1 MQGVIL
7 RDVESQLKEGKMDE
21 KDVTKTGTTT
31 IGMICKDGI
40 ILAADKRATMGHF
53 IAGKKMDKIHQVDDF
68 IGVTIAGLVS
78 DAQLIVKLI
87 KAELRLKK
95 VRTDRTIEV
104 KEAVNLLA
112 GMTYENIRRMSMVP
126 GIVGFLVA
134 GKDKQGYHLY
144 NIDVAGGITE
154 EDEYSSDGS
163 GSVFAYGVFET
174 LYKKDM
180 SMDEGVK
187 LAVKA
192 LNAALQRDSAS
203 GSGIDIV
210 TITDKG
216 YKKILTKEIKEKIEV

>member
-1 MQGVIL
+1 
-7 RDVESQLKEGKMDE
+7 MDE
-21 KDVTKTGTTT
+21 KNVTKTGTTT
-31 IGMICKDGI
+31 VGLICKDGI

-53 IAGKKMDKIHQVDDF
+53 IAGKKMDKIFQIDDS
-68 IGVTIAGLVS
+68 IGITIAGLVS
-78 DAQLIVKLI
+78 DAQLLVKLI

-95 VRTDRTIEV
+95 VRTDRVIEV

-126 GIVGFLVA
+126 GIVGFLLG
-134 GKDKQGYHLY
+134 GKDKHGYHLY
-144 NIDVAGGITE
+144 NIDVSGGITE
-154 EDEYSSDGS
+154 EDEYTSDGS

-180 SMDEGVK
+180 SMDEGIK

-192 LNAALQRDSAS
+192 VNAALQRDSAS
-203 GSGIDIV
+203 GSGIDVI

-216 YKKILTKEIKEKIEV
+216 YQKIMTKEIKTKIEM